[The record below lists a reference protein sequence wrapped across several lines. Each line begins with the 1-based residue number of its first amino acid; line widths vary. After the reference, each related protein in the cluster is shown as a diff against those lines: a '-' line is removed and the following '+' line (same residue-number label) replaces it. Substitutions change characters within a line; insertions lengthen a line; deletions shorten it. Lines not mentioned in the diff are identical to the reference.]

1 MVVPAAVPEARL
13 APGDF
18 LAGCD
23 EEDLIYFLLNVG
35 DGDTQLLLLPVE
47 QGPTGAFR
55 RAVVVDVSNATKLR
69 RLIHSLEGTPLFSRQ
84 PGAFALVVGSHP
96 HEDHIGGM
104 PAFLDE
110 FGNEVSD
117 YWEPGYYHPIGS
129 YFETMRALEEHQN
142 IQHGQP
148 TSGLTRFVGNVKLVA
163 LSPGIGLRNR
173 FDSYGVMINNASI
186 SLKVEFPAARVEQRR
201 ANRTYLRIRNTQTL
215 ILGADAQTLSW
226 SQVML
231 DFPELLPDQSPTAKH
246 LRMALGND
254 PLRAQ
259 IFKLP
264 HHGSKHGVNLELIEL
279 IRPSLTLVSSVGGGG
294 KYEFPHEVAMEMV
307 REGLQATT
315 GGKVK
320 RKADHELGIHYTSAK
335 DSTGGRLGSM
345 AVVVS
350 PSGRKRHLWRFGD
363 EPGEGLDFSAGRLF
377 ES

>member
-1 MVVPAAVPEARL
+1 MT
-13 APGDF
+13 APTPIDAGLFESGDF
-18 LAGCD
+18 LSDCD
-23 EEDLIYFLLNVG
+23 DEDLIYFLLNVG

-47 QGPTGAFR
+47 HRATGSFR
-55 RAVVVDVSNATKLR
+55 RAVVVDVSSATKLV
-69 RLIHSLEGTPLFSRQ
+69 RLIRTLEQTTLLSLQ
-84 PGAFALVVGSHP
+84 PGVFALVVGSHP

-110 FGNEVSD
+110 FGNMVSD

-163 LSPGIGLRNR
+163 LSPGITLRNR

-201 ANRTYLRIRNTQTL
+201 ADRTYLRIRQTQTL
-215 ILGADAQTLSW
+215 ILGSDAQTLSW

-231 DFPELLPDQSPTAKH
+231 DFPELLPDQSPTAKY
-246 LRMALGND
+246 LRMALGNN

-264 HHGSKHGVNLELIEL
+264 HHGSKHGVNLELVEQIL
-279 IRPSLTLVSSVGGGG
+279 PKLTLVSSVGGGG
-294 KYEFPHEVAMEMV
+294 KYEFPHEVAIEMV

-315 GGKVK
+315 SGKVK
-320 RKADHELGIHYTSAK
+320 RKADHELGIHYTSGK
-335 DSTGGRLGSM
+335 DTAGKELGSM
-345 AVVVS
+345 AVVIS
-350 PSGRKRHLWRFGD
+350 PSGQKRHIWRFGD
-363 EPGEGLDFSAGRLF
+363 ARQDPVVLTQARLF
-377 ES
+377 G